1 MTSRRQRRLEL
12 RRSQTGLH
20 PQKLNLRRSRNSH
33 VLQMGG
39 IPATAVP
46 IKGGGPPEPVLVYY
60 GIIDFLQVS
69 RFLMVSLRL

>member
-1 MTSRRQRRLEL
+1 M
-12 RRSQTGLH
+12 
-20 PQKLNLRRSRNSH
+20 NLRRSRNSH

-46 IKGGGPPEPVLVYY
+46 TKGGGPPEPVLVYY

-69 RFLMVSLRL
+69 RLLGSLRFLLCWCPVSMA